1 MTGSDG
7 QILAFGE
14 GKPHPRMYGT
24 FPRKIRT
31 YVLEKRILSMEQ
43 AVRAASGLPAEML
56 GFEDRGLLKESYAA
70 DIVVFDP
77 EKIRDKATFTDPHQY
92 SEGIGYVLV
101 NGAIVLKEGAFTG
114 VFAGKP
120 LIPPRR
126 GMPGA
131 KPMPAP

>member
-1 MTGSDG
+1 MKK
-7 QILAFGE
+7 IL
-14 GKPHPRMYGT
+14 
-24 FPRKIRT
+24 
-31 YVLEKRILSMEQ
+31 Q
-43 AVRAASGLPAEML
+43 AVRGASGLPAEML

-120 LIPPRR
+120 LTPPRR
-126 GMPGA
+126 GMPGV